1 MMAHDVTRH
10 VTTEEFEV
18 CVVGGGLAGVCAALA
33 AARLG
38 ARTALVNDRP
48 MLGGNSS
55 SELRVPP
62 SGAGHFNPWGR
73 ETGII
78 HELITEDRARN
89 HDSVAYGHAN
99 AIWDLVL
106 YDACRR
112 EEALT
117 LFLNTHVTEVTM
129 RDARTV
135 AEVSGVQLRSAT
147 TLHLPARVFID
158 ASGDGCVGVGAG
170 VPYRVGPEARGEY
183 HESLAPEKPDDFVM
197 GSSLIFR
204 ARDTGHEAP
213 FAPPPWAE
221 VYDYPEGIPYRST
234 ASFAGGYWW
243 IEIGWPLDTLHDDE
257 QIRDE
262 LLRHV
267 YGVWDH
273 IKNRGREREQARTWA
288 LDWVGFIPARRESR
302 RFVGAHVL
310 TQREVQGGEQ
320 FPDTVAYG
328 GWSVDDHT
336 RGGITALDKHPS
348 FDGVRMDDYLVT
360 PYPVPLRCL
369 YANEVNNLFFAGRIM
384 SASRIAFCSLRVQE
398 TLAVIGQAA
407 GTAAA
412 YCVQHDMLPH
422 DLTDCAAVQQRLL
435 RDDCYLPGV
444 AEDNLGRDVRGAVA
458 MASSVAAARTEPVE
472 GGIQLSAL
480 PAALLPI
487 SESRIERVLLRLD
500 VEGGPS
506 EVRLSVHPAENVWD
520 LAALQAEP
528 MASVT
533 AKVEE
538 GRGRYALEPG
548 IEVEPGR
555 LYWFRLEG
563 DENVRWRYAAN
574 NPIATAAAT
583 RRADGTVWFA
593 TGGRSQWAA
602 LAINVEPESRPY
614 APEQAINGLARPGE
628 YVNAWVSDPD
638 EPLPQWLEVEL
649 PEPTTFNTVGLIFD
663 TQLSRVNSVTPG
675 LFRAPE
681 CVRDYAVSAEVNGS
695 WRELV
700 TVSGNYHRRREH
712 SFEPVTARRVRL
724 TVTATNGDPSARVYA
739 LRLYHD
745 HGNDTF

>member
-1 MMAHDVTRH
+1 MDQDVTQH
-10 VTTEEFEV
+10 VTTQEFDV

-33 AARLG
+33 AAQVG

-48 MLGGNSS
+48 MLGGASS

-89 HDSVAYGHAN
+89 HDPVAYGHAN

-112 EEALT
+112 EEALS
-117 LFLNTHVTEVTM
+117 LFLSTHITQVLM
-129 RDARTV
+129 RDARAI

-147 TLHLPARVFID
+147 TLHFPARVFID
-158 ASGDGCVGVGAG
+158 ASGDGCLGVGAG
-170 VPYRVGPEARGEY
+170 VPYRVGPEARAEYGEPF
-183 HESLAPEKPDDFVM
+183 APEEPDDFVM
-197 GSSLIFR
+197 GSSLVFR

-213 FAPPPWAE
+213 FSPPPWAE

-234 ASFAGGYWW
+234 ASPAGGYWW

-257 QIRDE
+257 KIRDE

-288 LDWVGFIPARRESR
+288 LDWVGFVPARRESR

-310 TQREVQGGEQ
+310 TQQEVQGRGD

-328 GWSVDDHT
+328 GWSIDDHT

-348 FDGVRMDDYLVT
+348 FDGVRVADYFVR

-369 YANEVNNLFFAGRIM
+369 YADEVDNLFFAGRIM
-384 SASRIAFCSLRVQE
+384 SASRVAFSSLRVQQ
-398 TLAVIGQAA
+398 TLAVIGQAV

-412 YCVQHDMLPH
+412 YCVEHDMRPH
-422 DLTDCAAVQQRLL
+422 DLTDCSPVQQRLL
-435 RDDCYLPGV
+435 RDDCYLPAV
-444 AEDNLGRDVRGAVA
+444 AEENLVRDARGAVA
-458 MASSVAAARTEPVE
+458 TASSVAAARTEPGK
-472 GGIQLSAL
+472 GGIPLSAQ

-487 SESRIERVLLRLD
+487 SESRIERVLLHLD
-500 VEGGPS
+500 VEDGPS
-506 EVRLSVHPAENVWD
+506 EVKLSVHTAENVWD
-520 LAALQAEP
+520 LEALEAQP
-528 MASVT
+528 VTSVT
-533 AKVEE
+533 AKIEE

-548 IEVEPGR
+548 IQVDADG

-563 DENVRWRYAAN
+563 AENVRWRYAAN
-574 NPIATAAAT
+574 NPITTAAAQ
-583 RRADGTVWFA
+583 RLPDGTLWFA
-593 TGGRSQWAA
+593 SGGPSRWAA
-602 LAINVEPESRPY
+602 LAINVEPKTRPY
-614 APEQAINGLARPGE
+614 TPDQAINGFARPTE
-628 YVNAWVSDPD
+628 YVNAWVSDP
-638 EPLPQWLEVEL
+638 EQPLPQWLEVEL
-649 PEPTTFNTVGLIFD
+649 PEPTTFDTVGLIFD

-681 CVRDYAVSAEVNGS
+681 CVRDYVLSAEVKGA

-700 TVSGNYHRRREH
+700 TVSGNYQRRREH
-712 SFEPVTARRVRL
+712 SFEPVTATRVRL
-724 TVTATNGDPSARVYA
+724 TVTATNGDLSARVYA
-739 LRLYHD
+739 LRLYD
-745 HGNDTF
+745 DRGVD